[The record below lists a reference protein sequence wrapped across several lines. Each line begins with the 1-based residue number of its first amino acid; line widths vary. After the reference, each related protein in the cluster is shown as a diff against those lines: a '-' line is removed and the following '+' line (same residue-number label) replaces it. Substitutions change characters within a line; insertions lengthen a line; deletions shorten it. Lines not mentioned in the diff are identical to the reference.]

1 MMKIFRRI
9 ADWLRE
15 LEINSLLNVVADDT
29 LPRHIRTRALLDA
42 HRLIGQRSAGQVARM
57 ERERGLV

>member
-1 MMKIFRRI
+1 MRIIQRI

-15 LEINSLLNVVADDT
+15 LEINSLLNVVADPDM
-29 LPRHIRTRALLDA
+29 PRHTRTRALLEA

-57 ERERGLV
+57 ERQRGLV